1 MLPTACIGY
10 VHDHCL
16 LFSFAGVFVMKKADG
31 ESFVSALYKK
41 YENDDEEQL
50 EIEILV
56 PKSAPGYTS

>member
-1 MLPTACIGY
+1 MIKT
-10 VHDHCL
+10 D
-16 LFSFAGVFVMKKADG
+16 S

-50 EIEILV
+50 EIEILL

>member
-1 MLPTACIGY
+1 
-10 VHDHCL
+10 
-16 LFSFAGVFVMKKADG
+16 MKKADG

-41 YENDDEEQL
+41 YENDEEEQL